1 MFSDTVKAIMETKRM
16 YKEVIHGYDYNKVA
30 MAPIKPEDFELLK
43 TTVMLTEE
51 DLQYLRKAGEALKNQ
66 IDQILDLWY
75 GWVGSNQH
83 LLYYFTEKRTGKP
96 IDEYLSKVRD
106 RFGQWIFDTCF
117 RNYDEEWLNY
127 AYEIGLRHHSSKKN
141 RTDRVDSVDIIPLRW
156 LVCFIYPITATIKPF
171 LEKGGLAKEDLE
183 KAYNAWF
190 KSVVLQV
197 AIWSYP
203 YSKDW

>member
-1 MFSDTVKAIMETKRM
+1 
-16 YKEVIHGYDYNKVA
+16 
-30 MAPIKPEDFELLK
+30 
-43 TTVMLTEE
+43 MLTEE